1 MMENLPLPNA
11 QYKQAGERIPR
22 ENSRVTLILEIEET
36 STLERMQKNDGT
48 RTKLYKVHN
57 SPLQP

>member
-1 MMENLPLPNA
+1 MMDLCQMPNTS
-11 QYKQAGERIPR
+11 KQGERIPR

>member
-1 MMENLPLPNA
+1 MPNTS
-11 QYKQAGERIPR
+11 KQGERIPR